1 MRTLRRSG
9 RRAGH
14 SLRVTSLLAVVLV
27 GGASLL
33 TGCSGGEPASPA
45 TTAAAGSELR
55 TADFPA
61 AVAAV
66 EAELGP
72 GQRYVEINAT
82 PEGVN
87 VFVAVDASDEVAYY
101 FTDGRLEPPGEA
113 APRTSTPFTLDG
125 IDLSLGERLV
135 RETEER
141 FPGATVVSAAL
152 VQLPEGLRW
161 ALRSRS
167 SQGGLLNV
175 LFTPTG
181 ELTSVAPV

>member
-1 MRTLRRSG
+1 MRTLRPACRRWAALVMVAALFGSSCSDERSTPSTTLV
-9 RRAGH
+9 AGT
-14 SLRVTSLLAVVLV
+14 V
-27 GGASLL
+27 
-33 TGCSGGEPASPA
+33 
-45 TTAAAGSELR
+45 LR

-66 EAELGP
+66 EAERGP
-72 GQRYVEINAT
+72 GQRYVEVNAT
-82 PEGVN
+82 PDGVN
-87 VFVAVDASDEVAYY
+87 VFVAVDESDEVAYY

-113 APRTSTPFTLDG
+113 APQTSTPFTLDG
-125 IDLSLGERLV
+125 IDLAIGERLV

-175 LFTPTG
+175 LFSPTG
-181 ELTSVAPV
+181 ELTSVTPL

>member
-1 MRTLRRSG
+1 M
-9 RRAGH
+9 
-14 SLRVTSLLAVVLV
+14 
-27 GGASLL
+27 
-33 TGCSGGEPASPA
+33 
-45 TTAAAGSELR
+45 
-55 TADFPA
+55 
-61 AVAAV
+61 AAV

-82 PEGVN
+82 PDGVN

-125 IDLSLGERLV
+125 IDLWLGERLV

-167 SQGGLLNV
+167 SQGGFLNV
-175 LFTPTG
+175 LFSPTG
-181 ELTSVAPV
+181 ELVSVAPL